1 MLKSETILSRLKTTT
16 ANLSV
21 SIPNVTVRA
30 SKPTPN
36 RHWLRDSVL
45 YTMSLTMRSV
55 PGGADQTSAG
65 SEQSTVSHM
74 NYSLK

>member
-1 MLKSETILSRLKTTT
+1 MTMLKSETILSHLKTTT

-45 YTMSLTMRSV
+45 YTMSQCVQCQEEQTRHLPAASNLRSV
-55 PGGADQTSAG
+55 T
-65 SEQSTVSHM
+65 
-74 NYSLK
+74 

>member
-1 MLKSETILSRLKTTT
+1 MTMLKSETILSHLKTTT

-36 RHWLRDSVL
+36 RH
-45 YTMSLTMRSV
+45 
-55 PGGADQTSAG
+55 
-65 SEQSTVSHM
+65 
-74 NYSLK
+74 